1 MDQVKV
7 NLGEARKNLSELANS
22 ACYGNRT
29 FVIARR
35 GRELAVLVGIDE
47 YRRLKELDRER
58 RDRDFDL
65 LLTPGPSELS
75 EEEAREI
82 AVRVVRETR
91 ARRRKPQEP

>member
-1 MDQVKV
+1 MDQVMV
-7 NLGEARKNLSELANS
+7 NLGEARKNLPELADN
-22 ACYGNRT
+22 ARYGGRT

-47 YRRLKELDRER
+47 YRRLKELDREQ

-65 LLTPGPSELS
+65 LLTPGPSALT

-82 AVRVVRETR
+82 ALRAVREVR
-91 ARRRKPQEP
+91 ARKRKPQIT